1 MGCFSLKWAPFP
13 LKLAFCRNI
22 GPLITCS
29 AWPIFHSI
37 FKIPSILGQYRSIR
51 HLFLLFIKI
60 STSLSPSIPLFHRL
74 TSPNHHAN
82 IVLLRVVSSKRWGF
96 APLILH
102 ISLKSIYFFQKVNK
116 KLYFLRKSSKNTC
129 ILLFYGTF

>member
-1 MGCFSLKWAPFP
+1 MGSISIKTSFLQKYWATNHMLSMANLPFY
-13 LKLAFCRNI
+13 FQNSINI
-22 GPLITCS
+22 GPIS
-29 AWPIFHSI
+29 
-37 FKIPSILGQYRSIR
+37 QYSPPV
-51 HLFLLFIKI
+51 FAFIKI

-82 IVLLRVVSSKRWGF
+82 IVLLRVVSSKRWGE

-102 ISLKSIYFFQKVNK
+102 ISLKSIYFLKKVNK